1 MDKNIVCPMCKGEFS
16 GLKCNDCGYEARQVC
31 DVTVFP
37 SNLVS
42 TFDGYSLHT
51 GLEQY
56 ASHEPNKA
64 SDYYP
69 RYIDGNIDIVL
80 DIGGG
85 DGMALANFAKNN
97 KNTNVYVVDADI
109 KNLSKVSK
117 RGISNLKSLNCS
129 ATNLPFKD
137 NSVDVVFTLFMVE
150 HMYDYQYSDFLFE
163 AKRVLKDG
171 GKLIVATDSDFYD
184 KWIHPLQR
192 LFSLK
197 DKFKSSKFLEKYD
210 CNKIAIDH
218 HNLKSPYQTRDF
230 IKRHGFFV
238 QDIRLHLIA
247 GRRILGALAYEI
259 FIPKIFAQKFLSTM
273 FIVVARKI

>member
-1 MDKNIVCPMCKGEFS
+1 
-16 GLKCNDCGYEARQVC
+16 
-31 DVTVFP
+31 
-37 SNLVS
+37 
-42 TFDGYSLHT
+42 
-51 GLEQY
+51 
-56 ASHEPNKA
+56 
-64 SDYYP
+64 
-69 RYIDGNIDIVL
+69 
-80 DIGGG
+80 
-85 DGMALANFAKNN
+85 
-97 KNTNVYVVDADI
+97 
-109 KNLSKVSK
+109 
-117 RGISNLKSLNCS
+117 
-129 ATNLPFKD
+129 
-137 NSVDVVFTLFMVE
+137 MVE